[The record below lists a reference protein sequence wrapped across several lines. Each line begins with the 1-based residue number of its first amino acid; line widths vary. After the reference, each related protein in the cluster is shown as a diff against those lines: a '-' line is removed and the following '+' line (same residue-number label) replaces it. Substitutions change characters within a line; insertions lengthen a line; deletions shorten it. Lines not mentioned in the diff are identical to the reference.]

1 MRIEVFAETS
11 STAEKIAEFYDEEIY
26 NMCFSKLEAWAKEN
40 GWQMITER
48 VLDAEETD

>member
-11 STAEKIAEFYDEEIY
+11 STAEEIY